1 MKRKYGTDWSLLWPD
16 VVQERLD
23 PNGPTNRLIDIEE
36 EYMVQKQQELDDL
49 HERMRKTLPR

>member
-1 MKRKYGTDWSLLWPD
+1 LIEKKPD
-16 VVQERLD
+16 IVGRTLCKERLD
-23 PNGPTNRLIDIEE
+23 PNGPTTRLIDIEE